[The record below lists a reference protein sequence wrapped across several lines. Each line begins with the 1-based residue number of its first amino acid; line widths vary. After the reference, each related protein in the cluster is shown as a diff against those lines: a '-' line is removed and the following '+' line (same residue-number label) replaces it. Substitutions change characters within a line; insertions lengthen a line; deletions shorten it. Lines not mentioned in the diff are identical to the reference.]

1 MVSCCGGR
9 ASARRFLC
17 SSSKRRYAHEMLA
30 LVFDVA
36 TIEERFLA
44 PLGMTAHGGLQK
56 WAGENQ
62 SGGIKPLLHS
72 ESKGDYFFASGGG
85 G

>member
-1 MVSCCGGR
+1 VAAGLQPSGFCI
-9 ASARRFLC
+9 RRRNGD
-17 SSSKRRYAHEMLA
+17 RRYAHEMLA

-44 PLGMTAHGGLQK
+44 SLGMTAPGGLQK

-62 SGGIKPLLHS
+62 SGGIKPPLHS
-72 ESKGDYFFASGGG
+72 ESKWDYFFASGGAG
-85 G
+85 

>member
-1 MVSCCGGR
+1 
-9 ASARRFLC
+9 
-17 SSSKRRYAHEMLA
+17 MLA
-30 LVFDVA
+30 HVFDPA
-36 TIEERFLA
+36 IEERFLA
-44 PLGMTAHGGLQK
+44 SLGMTAPDGLQK

>member
-1 MVSCCGGR
+1 VAAGLQPSGFCI
-9 ASARRFLC
+9 RRRNGD
-17 SSSKRRYAHEMLA
+17 RRYAHEMLA

-44 PLGMTAHGGLQK
+44 SLGMTAPGGLQK

-72 ESKGDYFFASGGG
+72 ESKWDYFFASGGG